1 VSKFI
6 SNSFNELFCESISY
20 LQSRGNRVKSRG
32 SEQLEQIFYSCTLTD
47 PRNLDITVPAR
58 KFNSNYSVTEWLWYL
73 SKDRNVHNISKF
85 AKIWDMIKDE
95 NNEVESNYGT
105 YIFSSSFGNQWEWV
119 KNELASDRDSRRATI
134 AINQP
139 HHKSGN
145 SKDFP
150 CTQYMHFLIR
160 DNRLHLGVCMRSND
174 AVFGF
179 CNDVFTFCMFQQ
191 LMVNELNDIG
201 LNVKL
206 GKYHH
211 TAGSFHVYERHYTM
225 MNNISSQYDT
235 RQNSMGKKF
244 SLKGNVTYQYMK
256 ENGLIIP
263 NQDMEKSQIK
273 ELVEM
278 CKDKIYVK

>member
-1 VSKFI
+1 
-6 SNSFNELFCESISY
+6 
-20 LQSRGNRVKSRG
+20 
-32 SEQLEQIFYSCTLTD
+32 
-47 PRNLDITVPAR
+47 
-58 KFNSNYSVTEWLWYL
+58 
-73 SKDRNVHNISKF
+73 
-85 AKIWDMIKDE
+85 MIKDE

-150 CTQYMHFLIR
+150 CTQYIHFLIR

>member
-1 VSKFI
+1 
-6 SNSFNELFCESISY
+6 
-20 LQSRGNRVKSRG
+20 
-32 SEQLEQIFYSCTLTD
+32 
-47 PRNLDITVPAR
+47 
-58 KFNSNYSVTEWLWYL
+58 
-73 SKDRNVHNISKF
+73 
-85 AKIWDMIKDE
+85 
-95 NNEVESNYGT
+95 
-105 YIFSSSFGNQWEWV
+105 
-119 KNELASDRDSRRATI
+119 
-134 AINQP
+134 
-139 HHKSGN
+139 
-145 SKDFP
+145 
-150 CTQYMHFLIR
+150 
-160 DNRLHLGVCMRSND
+160 
-174 AVFGF
+174 
-179 CNDVFTFCMFQQ
+179 
-191 LMVNELNDIG
+191 MVNELNDIG